1 MDMLKRLTMRVIAKT
16 FSSDLLLHNRKI
28 MFRSLQTSSGQ
39 NVTIHVE
46 GAAVT
51 VPEGISVAAAILGHS
66 QHASCRCSFVS
77 GENRSPF
84 CFIGVCHECLVEING
99 KPNQQACLIQV
110 CDGMVVKKQCI
121 REGA

>member
-1 MDMLKRLTMRVIAKT
+1 
-16 FSSDLLLHNRKI
+16 